1 MTKHDERII
10 VKSIR
15 RTGKTDMQKNKKIYA
30 HAKKMIP
37 KEVGCG
43 QEEMIR

>member
-10 VKSIR
+10 VKLIR
-15 RTGKTDMQKNKKIYA
+15 RTGKTGMQKSKKNM
-30 HAKKMIP
+30 HMQKKMIP